1 MAFIMLVLQRR
12 KLRLREF
19 RYPLCYTLLPLC
31 LTYRLKERKK
41 EKICVNLGMSIYDV
55 AFMYQSQRNRVN
67 DIFRR
72 VIGSCVAK

>member
-31 LTYRLKERKK
+31 LTYRPKERKK

-55 AFMYQSQRNRVN
+55 FIYQSQRNRVN
-67 DIFRR
+67 DTFSR
-72 VIGSCVAK
+72 VIGSRVAK